1 MISFLTLALIV
12 PSVFFAYQL
21 FQEKKYKQKV
31 ELFLQL
37 EFLDKGYT
45 VLYKKTQFTS
55 NPKKIDIAF
64 LRRRLDKDEIKELN
78 AKLKTYELNNTVLN
92 IIQDTTD
99 LKQDIL
105 NEITFNNKTMS
116 EKDLIIAK
124 LQSQIVSLKFDNT
137 AILGETR
144 ILFPEIANIAIANH
158 VFNENKEDRKVI
170 TVVLYESKNDLDTI
184 EKKKLTAWLKN
195 KFKTDAVEIFKR
207 Q

>member
-1 MISFLTLALIV
+1 
-12 PSVFFAYQL
+12 L
-21 FQEKKYKQKV
+21 FQEKKYKEKV
-31 ELFLQL
+31 EQFLNT
-37 EFLDKGYT
+37 EFVEKGFT

-64 LRRRLDKDEIKELN
+64 LKRRLDKNEIKALN
-78 AKLKTYELNNTVLN
+78 GKLKTYELNNTVLN

-124 LQSQIVSLKFDNT
+124 LQSQITSLKFDNN
-137 AILGETR
+137 AILNETK
-144 ILFPEIANIAIANH
+144 ILFPEIKNIAIANH
-158 VFNENKEDRKVI
+158 VFNENMTTKKVI
-170 TVVLYESKNDLDTI
+170 TVVLYESKDDI
-184 EKKKLTAWLKN
+184 SIVEKQKLSAWLKN
-195 KFKTDAVEIFKR
+195 KFKTDAVEIYKR

>member
-1 MISFLTLALIV
+1 
-12 PSVFFAYQL
+12 
-21 FQEKKYKQKV
+21 
-31 ELFLQL
+31 
-37 EFLDKGYT
+37 
-45 VLYKKTQFTS
+45 
-55 NPKKIDIAF
+55 
-64 LRRRLDKDEIKELN
+64 
-78 AKLKTYELNNTVLN
+78 
-92 IIQDTTD
+92 
-99 LKQDIL
+99 
-105 NEITFNNKTMS
+105 MS

-158 VFNENKEDRKVI
+158 VFNENKKDRKVI
-170 TVVLYESKNDLDTI
+170 TVVLYESKDDLDTI